1 MDKTVSFRTDS
12 KKVKALDAL
21 AEVQDRDRS
30 YLLNEAVDHY
40 LDLQQ
45 YHIRLIEEGIRQAD
59 AGELVDHAEVEKM
72 ATRARR
78 KK

>member
-12 KKVKALDAL
+12 KKVEALDAL
-21 AEVQDRDRS
+21 ASVSDRNRS
-30 YLLNEAVDHY
+30 YLLNEAVDNY

-45 YHIRLIEEGIRQAD
+45 YHIELIEKGIRQAD
-59 AGELVDHAEVEKM
+59 AGELVEHSDVEKM
-72 ATRARR
+72 IAKLRR